1 MPVRARRL
9 GGGGVA
15 TGGLQDSSGMNAGA
29 WDILGRVCSPSTL
42 LLLLLLGPQPARSWL
57 STGVLV
63 VAEGVLMVPEPV
75 EVLSTV
81 FSSRLRFGGR

>member
-1 MPVRARRL
+1 MT
-9 GGGGVA
+9 

-42 LLLLLLGPQPARSWL
+42 LLLLLGPQPARSWL
-57 STGVLV
+57 STGVLA
-63 VAEGVLMVPEPV
+63 VAEGVLVAPEPV

>member
-1 MPVRARRL
+1 MLALARRL

-42 LLLLLLGPQPARSWL
+42 LLGPQPARSWL
-57 STGVLV
+57 STGALV
-63 VAEGVLMVPEPV
+63 VAEGVLVVAEFM

>member
-29 WDILGRVCSPSTL
+29 WDILGRVCSPST
-42 LLLLLLGPQPARSWL
+42 LLLLLGPQPARSWL